1 MKDCTD
7 IKILRDHRRPRGGG
21 GIRGQ
26 TSLQNSLNIYT
37 IKLPKICLS
46 QTPPR
51 RNLADPR
58 MHRILYLL
66 NITFLKDKKHNCRT
80 GFVLNIFN
88 ILNHLIP
95 GCNLFCNIV
104 RTITT
109 IQYAEKMN
117 GI

>member
-1 MKDCTD
+1 M
-7 IKILRDHRRPRGGG
+7 
-21 GIRGQ
+21 
-26 TSLQNSLNIYT
+26 
-37 IKLPKICLS
+37 PKICLS
-46 QTPPR
+46 QTPNSNNRRDTPLPR
-51 RNLADPR
+51 RNFVDPR

-95 GCNLFCNIV
+95 GCNLFRNIV
-104 RTITT
+104 RTIIT
-109 IQYAEKMN
+109 IEYAEKMN

>member
-1 MKDCTD
+1 M
-7 IKILRDHRRPRGGG
+7 
-21 GIRGQ
+21 
-26 TSLQNSLNIYT
+26 
-37 IKLPKICLS
+37 
-46 QTPPR
+46 
-51 RNLADPR
+51 DPR

-104 RTITT
+104 PTIIT
-109 IQYAEKMN
+109 IQYAEKNEWNKDVMFA
-117 GI
+117 IEPTLFILRILM